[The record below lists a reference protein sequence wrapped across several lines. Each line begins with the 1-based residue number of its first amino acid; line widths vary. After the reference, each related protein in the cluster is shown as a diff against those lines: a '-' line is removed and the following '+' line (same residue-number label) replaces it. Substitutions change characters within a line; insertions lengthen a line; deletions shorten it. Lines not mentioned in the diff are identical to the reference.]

1 MTETK
6 ERLVSKIK
14 IKCHFGTLS
23 SKKKDHGSTKRYETM
38 KLHQMLPTL
47 NKYTE
52 NSEMPPEKKKNAS
65 ACAWRCY
72 RISLFPYLYNTRYN
86 YTLPHVGNIS
96 ISLIS

>member
-52 NSEMPPEKKKNAS
+52 NSEMPPEKKKKMLLPVPGDATEFLCFLIYIIQNIITL
-65 ACAWRCY
+65 CLMLE
-72 RISLFPYLYNTRYN
+72 IFLY
-86 YTLPHVGNIS
+86 H
-96 ISLIS
+96 